1 MTDSASM
8 LDLLGLWQ
16 AFSQLQQR
24 AFEFLALETLA
35 TGQEFENSTMGATVL
50 LNRVGQVAPGGGEAG
65 LKAETNAIIERLQ
78 SADRSRQGLE
88 QVASVLY
95 TLRRQHAEL
104 EALTQGAARP
114 VLPDAA
120 AQSWI
125 DALAQDITLADWRR
139 RLVDALNGIAV
150 TSTELTTTNDD
161 IELF

>member
-35 TGQEFENSTMGATVL
+35 TGQEFENSTSGATAVL
-50 LNRVGQVAPGGGEAG
+50 HRIGGDETM
-65 LKAETNAIIERLQ
+65 KAETNAIIERLQ

-104 EALTQGAARP
+104 EALTQGQAQPA
-114 VLPDAA
+114 LPA
-120 AQSWI
+120 AQPEAWI
-125 DALAQDITLADWRR
+125 EALAADITLSDWRR
-139 RLVDALNGIAV
+139 RLIEALNGRMPNA
-150 TSTELTTTNDD
+150 SAPPASHGDD